1 MDGGFRFWQTM
12 GYTGAGAAMSLEIC
26 CTCGWRCQASE
37 YYLGDR
43 VACPECGAKILVHGR
58 SGIPY
63 GYAPYPTWQKRVPV
77 TLPQPRPLAA
87 VPTTDPHAG
96 AAFWLGTFALVAALS
111 GFGVVL
117 GLILAAFSIRYV
129 AQSARWNRRNNV
141 RGPGRACAGLVLSIM
156 AIMCAVSFFGSL
168 VVHDDFPCRMKR
180 PSTCIEQPPV
190 QGPASNLRD
199 LSEQLQRIEAEQR
212 ERERAR
218 RQQDFRYP
226 VELVPPVEERTKEPA
241 KQDAGYRYK

>member
-1 MDGGFRFWQTM
+1 
-12 GYTGAGAAMSLEIC
+12 MSLEIR

-43 VACPECGAKILVHGR
+43 VACPECGTKILVHGR

-63 GYAPYPTWQKRVPV
+63 GYAPYSTWQKRIPV
-77 TLPQPRPLAA
+77 TLPQPRPLPAA
-87 VPTTDPHAG
+87 PLADPHAG
-96 AAFWLGTFALVAALS
+96 AAFWLGVFALIAAFS

-129 AQSARWNRRNNV
+129 AQSARWNRRNNL
-141 RGPGRACAGLVLSIM
+141 RGHGKACAGLVLSIM
-156 AIMCAVSFFGSL
+156 TIVCAVSFFGSL
-168 VVHDDFPCRMKR
+168 IVHDRLPHRVKL
-180 PSTCIEQPPV
+180 PVTCVEQPPV
-190 QGPASNLRD
+190 RGPATNLRE
-199 LSEQLQRIEAEQR
+199 LSEQLQRIEAER
-212 ERERAR
+212 LERERVR

-226 VELVPPVEERTKEPA
+226 VESVPPVEGQAKEPA